1 MKIVVST
8 DKSRLDVERIHA
20 EIKSSY
26 WGDYRTMHL
35 TKTTIENSMCFGAY
49 DAAGAQLGFARV
61 LTDKVVFA
69 YLMDVIVFEPHKGK
83 GIGKKLVESILN
95 HPDIK
100 DVQTVALK
108 TKDAHGLYTP
118 FGFDAVGDSNLWMAL
133 DKAKYN

>member
-1 MKIVVST
+1 MKIIVST
-8 DKSRLDVERIHA
+8 DKSRLDVDRIHA

-26 WGDYRTMHL
+26 WGDYRTFAL
-35 TKTTIENSMCFGAY
+35 TEKTIENSMCFGVY
-49 DAAGAQLGFARV
+49 DDTGAQLGFARV

-83 GIGKKLVESILN
+83 GLGKMLVKQILD

-118 FGFDAVGDSNLWMAL
+118 FGFEVVGDSSMWMAL